1 MREYSCKIN
10 ITNVVYN
17 NTTRVLDFTIEAEFV
32 DYYGGD
38 LRIGAMIKEDEIR
51 GNGTGYNQ
59 VISGVYTG
67 NPSHIFSGKK
77 NPMVGYPHED
87 VL

>member
-1 MREYSCKIN
+1 
-10 ITNVVYN
+10 
-17 NTTRVLDFTIEAEFV
+17 
-32 DYYGGD
+32 
-38 LRIGAMIKEDEIR
+38 MIKEDEIR

-87 VL
+87 VIVAIPSGAWGYSRFCAFNGSTLLKQ